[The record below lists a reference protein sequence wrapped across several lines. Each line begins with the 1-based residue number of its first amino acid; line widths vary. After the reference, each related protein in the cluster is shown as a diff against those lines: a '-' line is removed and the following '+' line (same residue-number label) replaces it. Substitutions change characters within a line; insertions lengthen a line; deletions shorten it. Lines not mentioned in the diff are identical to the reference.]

1 MGEVSEAY
9 QLLKSEDEDI
19 KAKTF
24 AAIDVDIAAKLDC
37 KDLQLSVAS
46 RMKQGVEQL
55 NRIVRTLPLFHLIL
69 TFL

>member
-24 AAIDVDIAAKLDC
+24 AAIDVELTAKLDR

-55 NRIVRTLPLFHLIL
+55 NCIVRAVPLSHLIL